1 MKKRVAM
8 FVFNAFTNDSR
19 VLKEATSLQKHHYDV
34 TVVAHGDNGVGREE
48 LIDDLKIRRF
58 SYLDR
63 KVTKGTLGKLK
74 AYLIYVKKSISYCKD
89 FDIIHCND
97 INTLPI
103 GIIIKKFYNKDTKI
117 VYDAHEYE
125 TEMNG
130 LQGMQKKIVKILEK
144 NFIKYV
150 DKTIT
155 VSDAIAN
162 EYVKLYDI
170 EKPSLVLNTPMYKE
184 LEKKNIFREI
194 FKISQEQ
201 VIFLYQGSLNK
212 GRGIEVLV
220 DVFRESDINN
230 IIVFMGYG
238 PLEKILQ
245 EQAEK
250 YQNIYFHEAVSP
262 DILLD
267 YTSSTDFGISTIE
280 DTCLSYH
287 YCLPNKMFEYIM
299 AEVPVIV
306 SNLPEMKK
314 IVIDNNVG
322 VFAKT
327 NTVEGLKEAIVEA
340 TKLDKDEMKINLKNL
355 KKIYNWEGQ
364 EKVLLEIYK
373 ELINVK

>member
-1 MKKRVAM
+1 MKKKVAM

-212 GRGIEVLV
+212 GRGIEILV